1 MKQEPDI
8 ELTRRELELLGKI
21 SFDSMNLNE
30 IRASIM
36 PMVALSEILLKR
48 QAIPNIR
55 LRYFTDPERNPSGRG
70 RSREQIFESNGT
82 VGNEIL
88 AHPNFLPYL
97 RYFVH
102 GPDLPY
108 DTIRTF
114 KEATACSGYL
124 TGSDVL
130 DLIPTA
136 KAAVRSLQLEP
147 HSAAEEFYKLALE
160 CGAMP
165 SSADALRKA
174 IRAMRLGHSSR

>member
-1 MKQEPDI
+1 MIQEPDI
-8 ELTRRELELLGKI
+8 ELTERELELLGKI

-36 PMVALSEILLKR
+36 PMVALSGMLLKR
-48 QAIPNIR
+48 QAIPNVR
-55 LRYFTDPERNPSGRG
+55 LLYFTDPERNPSGRG

-82 VGNEIL
+82 IGDEIL

-102 GPDLPY
+102 GPNLSS

-114 KEATACSGYL
+114 KEVTAYSGHL

-136 KAAVRSLQLEP
+136 KAVVRSWQLEP

-165 SSADALRKA
+165 SSANALRKS
-174 IRAMRLGHSSR
+174 IRAMRLRNSK